1 MTVYTIVLWSAW
13 AAFVLFM
20 AVIYIYRSSLTRDE
34 EDQIFLDDSFDHE
47 KAEQA
52 AISARVAKVEPWVR
66 ISHWLVAA
74 MSLVVVAYYVRDI
87 MLQLNILH

>member
-1 MTVYTIVLWSAW
+1 MTVATIVLWSVW
-13 AAFVLFM
+13 AAFALFM
-20 AVIYIYRSSLTRDE
+20 AVMYIYRSSLTRDE

-66 ISHWLVAA
+66 ISHWLLGA
-74 MSLVVVAYYVRDI
+74 MSLVVVAYYARDI
-87 MLQLNILH
+87 MLQLNIIH